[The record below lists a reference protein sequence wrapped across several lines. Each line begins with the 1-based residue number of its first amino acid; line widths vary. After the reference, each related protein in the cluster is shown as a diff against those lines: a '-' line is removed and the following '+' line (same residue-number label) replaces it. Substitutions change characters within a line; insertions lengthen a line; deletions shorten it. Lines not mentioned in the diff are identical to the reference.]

1 MPKRENISKKTL
13 KTFNL
18 DAEIYKQF
26 SEHCKNQ
33 GISMSKK
40 IENFL
45 KEELEKIKLPKKL
58 APAKKIKIETG
69 EHSFRKYC

>member
-40 IENFL
+40 NR
-45 KEELEKIKLPKKL
+45 KLPQGR
-58 APAKKIKIETG
+58 T
-69 EHSFRKYC
+69 